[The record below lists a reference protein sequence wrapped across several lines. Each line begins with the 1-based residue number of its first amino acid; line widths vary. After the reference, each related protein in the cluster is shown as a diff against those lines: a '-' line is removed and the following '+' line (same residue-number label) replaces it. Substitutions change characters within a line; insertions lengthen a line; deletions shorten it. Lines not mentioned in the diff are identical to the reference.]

1 MTEKTNSK
9 LDLMMNKTNHG
20 SFLEDWNCNENN
32 KKKKKKIFIFIY
44 STDLHKQ
51 DKRLRFIRM
60 KRRKEDF

>member
-1 MTEKTNSK
+1 
-9 LDLMMNKTNHG
+9 MMNKTNHG
-20 SFLEDWNCNENN
+20 SFFLG
-32 KKKKKKIFIFIY
+32 KIGELTKRDEEEEKDFIFIY